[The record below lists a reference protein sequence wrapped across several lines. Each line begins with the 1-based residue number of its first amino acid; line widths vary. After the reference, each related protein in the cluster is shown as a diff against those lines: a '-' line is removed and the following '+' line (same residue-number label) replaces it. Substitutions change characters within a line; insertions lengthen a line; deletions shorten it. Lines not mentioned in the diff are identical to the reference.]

1 MLVGYVR
8 VSTTGQNT
16 ARQEVLMKELG
27 VEELF
32 MEKVSGKATMNQR
45 PKLEEL
51 MNFVRKGDTV
61 IVESVSRFG
70 RNIRHF
76 LELIDILD
84 KKEVKFISKKE
95 NFDTSTSAGRFTM
108 LIFAGLAE
116 LERECILE
124 RQAEGIAV
132 AKAEGRFNG
141 RPKKELDNFE
151 SVYTEWKKENISAVK
166 AAKSLSIARS
176 TFYRKVKDYE
186 AGQIID
192 F

>member
-8 VSTTGQNT
+8 VSSTGQNT

-45 PKLEEL
+45 PELEKL
-51 MNFVRKGDTV
+51 MSFVRKGDTV
-61 IVESVSRFG
+61 IVESISRFG

-76 LELIDILD
+76 LELMDMLE
-84 KKEVKFISKKE
+84 KKGVKFISKKE
-95 NFDTSTSAGRFTM
+95 NFDTSTPAGRFIM
-108 LIFAGLAE
+108 VIFAGLAE
-116 LERECILE
+116 LERDCILE
-124 RQAEGIAV
+124 RQAEGIAI

-151 SVYTEWKKENISAVK
+151 SIYTEWKNENITAAK
-166 AAKSLSIARS
+166 AAKSLSVARS
-176 TFYRKVKDYE
+176 TFYRKVRDYE
-186 AGQIID
+186 AGQVID
-192 F
+192 Y